1 MTVIKKENSQNKKI
15 FGSFDFVVLFILLP
29 FFLIVCNMD
38 EMFYENVDNLRLASG
53 AALLVYVI
61 KKIFSFCIYSGG
73 GTLANL
79 IAAATSLFLS
89 YLLMFPIAGIIH
101 LQVANQLPEYLFSL
115 LVLTYVLYH
124 VLYRE
129 KLETDNNLSW
139 KERFARLTKSLL
151 KLLLGG
157 VVVGVV
163 ILLILKLFVVFFSI
177 INISVG
183 TFFNLFGM
191 FIIWM
196 FFAMLFL

>member
-1 MTVIKKENSQNKKI
+1 M
-15 FGSFDFVVLFILLP
+15 
-29 FFLIVCNMD
+29 
-38 EMFYENVDNLRLASG
+38 
-53 AALLVYVI
+53 
-61 KKIFSFCIYSGG
+61 
-73 GTLANL
+73 
-79 IAAATSLFLS
+79 
-89 YLLMFPIAGIIH
+89 H
-101 LQVANQLPEYLFSL
+101 LKVTNQMPEYLFSL
-115 LVLTYVLYH
+115 LVLTYVLYY
-124 VLYRE
+124 VLYSE

-139 KERFARLTKSLL
+139 KERLARLTKSLL